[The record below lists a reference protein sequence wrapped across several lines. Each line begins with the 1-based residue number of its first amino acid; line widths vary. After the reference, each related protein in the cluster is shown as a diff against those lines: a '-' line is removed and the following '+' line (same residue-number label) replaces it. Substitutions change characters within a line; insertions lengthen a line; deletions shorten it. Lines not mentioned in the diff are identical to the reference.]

1 MTDRLAELLRAVVNS
16 SHNQY
21 IQDIAMLVYRI
32 CSGEQQRFGGSELF
46 RYVSQ
51 PNERTLPAV
60 ANELRDTYVDKR
72 LLDLSVLNFRAFSY
86 LGDQK
91 ACGIKLHRANYPMSL
106 FMVGSNGSGKSS
118 LYSAMEILYTDQI
131 ATKDVLRISED
142 DNYEVH
148 DFGKNTEANK
158 EDSVICARLADQT
171 ELKINMSDRDNQ
183 AICPPSAFCSDYD
196 VEQVALHKQDLTPFF
211 LSQIGYKS
219 IYEFLSYKLDDCIAE
234 LSTMASNRQPELEKY
249 RSIGYSKFELK
260 TIYAT
265 LLSLSQGYWRTLDFS
280 YFINTCN
287 AIVVLV
293 DTTETQINSLASGD
307 RENAV
312 SQFIS
317 IISSLTEK
325 FDELRKAQTNIS
337 VYYTFSSLWNNLLES
352 VGKESYR
359 LSDEMAVIAN
369 DFLASDRPL
378 AIAQD
383 VKEQA
388 LQLQRILLSTDR
400 YYQSFKDDIEKWPD
414 IEAELLTQLVRL
426 QNYEESEEPVDQY
439 INKVM
444 ELKESVIEFKELLSN
459 KIAEV
464 MNELIDS
471 QSKNINQSLKWFS
484 EKGERIQIEK
494 APETGHPIVTIK
506 YNRGEEEIVTYPS
519 LYLNTFRFRLFV
531 ISLKIALTFAFMQ
544 REKTIVPIVI
554 DEVFNSS
561 DFENRLRLEKYVE
574 MIYRQYD
581 DMQVSL
587 SRLQIVLFTH
597 DEIVLRS
604 FARGANLKKEFYI
617 NNPIKRDYI
626 SGRIFRQNE
635 ASKFSTSPE
644 TLGDMVYYNLYK
656 DIAV

>member
-1 MTDRLAELLRAVVNS
+1 MLDRLAELLQAVVYS
-16 SHNQY
+16 SHNRY
-21 IQDIAMLVYRI
+21 IQDISILVYRI
-32 CSGEQQRFGGSELF
+32 CNGEQQRFGGSELL

-51 PNERTLPAV
+51 PSERTLPAV
-60 ANELRDTYVDKR
+60 ASELRDTYVDKR

-86 LGDQK
+86 LGDK
-91 ACGIKLHRANYPMSL
+91 KSCGIKLHRANIPMSI

-118 LYSAMEILYTDQI
+118 LYSAMETLYTDQI

-148 DFGKNTEANK
+148 DFCKNSEANK
-158 EDSVICARLADQT
+158 EDSVICARLADHT
-171 ELKINMSDRDNQ
+171 ELEINMSNRDNQ
-183 AICPPSAFCSDYD
+183 PICPPSAFCSDYD

-211 LSQIGYKS
+211 LSQIGYKN
-219 IYEFLSYKLDDCIAE
+219 IYDFLSYKLDDCIAE
-234 LSTMASNRQPELEKY
+234 LSTMVSTRQPELEEY
-249 RSIGYSKFELK
+249 RSIGYSKLELK

-280 YFINTCN
+280 YFISTCN
-287 AIVVLV
+287 TIVALI
-293 DTTETQINSLASGD
+293 DTTENQISQLDSVD

-312 SQFIS
+312 PQLIA

-337 VYYTFSSLWNNLLES
+337 VYYTLNSLWNNLLEA

-369 DFLASDRPL
+369 DFPASDKI

-383 VKEQA
+383 VKVKA
-388 LQLQRILLSTDR
+388 SQLQRILLSTDR
-400 YYQSFKDDIEKWPD
+400 YYQSFKNDIEKWPN
-414 IEAELLTQLVRL
+414 IEAELLTQLARL
-426 QNYEESEEPVDQY
+426 QHYDESEEPVDQY
-439 INKVM
+439 INKVK
-444 ELKESVIEFKELLSN
+444 ELKESVLEFKELLSN
-459 KIAEV
+459 QIAEV
-464 MNELIDS
+464 MNELINS
-471 QSKNINQSLKWFS
+471 QSQNINQSLKWFA
-484 EKGERIQIEK
+484 EKGEKIQIEK

-531 ISLKIALTFAFMQ
+531 ISLKIALTFAFMK
-544 REKTIVPIVI
+544 RERTIVPIVI

-574 MIYRQYD
+574 MIYSQYD
-581 DMQVSL
+581 DMQISL
-587 SRLQIVLFTH
+587 YRLQIVLFTH

-626 SGRIFRQNE
+626 TGRIFRQNE

-644 TLGDMVYYNLYK
+644 TAGNMVYYNLYK
-656 DIAV
+656 EITV

>member
-1 MTDRLAELLRAVVNS
+1 
-16 SHNQY
+16 
-21 IQDIAMLVYRI
+21 
-32 CSGEQQRFGGSELF
+32 
-46 RYVSQ
+46 
-51 PNERTLPAV
+51 
-60 ANELRDTYVDKR
+60 
-72 LLDLSVLNFRAFSY
+72 
-86 LGDQK
+86 
-91 ACGIKLHRANYPMSL
+91 MSL
-106 FMVGSNGSGKSS
+106 SKNFFPRHLSPDKTRKSH
-118 LYSAMEILYTDQI
+118 L
-131 ATKDVLRISED
+131 
-142 DNYEVH
+142 
-148 DFGKNTEANK
+148 
-158 EDSVICARLADQT
+158 
-171 ELKINMSDRDNQ
+171 
-183 AICPPSAFCSDYD
+183 DYD